1 MNHKITSI
9 FKLILLVCTL
19 SVTQI
24 NADQANIN
32 YKDNTS
38 IKCGI
43 ENDKVATMDYSIC
56 KEDLSFRAFYE
67 IFPDMWENTVFS
79 FHDFE
84 YLSDLKKDQELI
96 ENTQHLKF
104 SLLFQE
110 IFKVILEMSML
121 VIFSIIIY
129 FSFMSIL
136 KSLENGEF
144 MGQDWK
150 IGDLIKSATATTVLL
165 LPVGN
170 FLVIHVIV
178 LSLTA
183 LAISLANYMYG
194 FYLSSVES
202 SFLLSEKSTIVGD
215 INDESMIGHN
225 KFYSYNYVS
234 NMANIEL
241 CRKTTSHYQMEN
253 IQDEITQANF
263 PEELACFAPS
273 VETSRIANVESDEA
287 NNIENKLSFINYNI
301 QEFQRNQVITSKISN
316 KISFGLKNIYECN
329 DDYVKEYDCNT
340 MKVTTPNINGSFIL
354 KNIIPERFNAEV
366 NKVIKSL
373 SYDSFTS
380 NEDAIKNGWNAIHEE
395 IKKELNKILLTDPT
409 GVDILVQRY
418 IIAKR
423 VMENKDTVLVKYAS
437 YIYHQMIMNHLMMG
451 TIELKSKSIVTNV
464 GYNNSTLY
472 NPRITEKNYV
482 SSNTNIINFL
492 RYYKEIEDF
501 SSLIY
506 EYQCLFN
513 TKGLSTSINFL
524 NKISVGSGGQGNLRC
539 IDFKEQK
546 VYGTDSDKILE
557 KEEIK
562 DRRIE
567 LLDEIKEKHKYLSE
581 HIYNSRVSVENSFF
595 KSINDLSQKDLFKYL
610 RQQGWLNFS
619 SYLLKINQDLNTVNN
634 LKIKFVNSVNFENP
648 NYNSLRVSNDVYD
661 IDLGFGDSYGEYKG
675 KTDIFKNY
683 SVPASDLNQYV
694 DSSNWSKDILIN
706 ESSNVNTGEV
716 SFSDY
721 FRLLSNP
728 LKPLKESIGLS
739 SADLLS
745 DESRDLVQICEDDP
759 STCPI
764 PRVNPFIQLNNLG
777 HYFINTSLSYY
788 STVLTVGLVTQGFK
802 RNTKKN
808 AFKKEKSKRQ
818 GGSLVDAAKK
828 KTKSKVSA
836 VGIMQTMM
844 DMLSSILSFLNKIVF
859 IMLLAGLLMAYVIP
873 LLPFVYYMM
882 AFLSW
887 FLLVIQLLFISPI
900 WVAYLLKFN
909 ENKDELKKFA
919 FDYGM
924 QVLFK
929 PLFMVITLI
938 FIWSLYSALI
948 FFVNLTIMPLLASLH
963 TDGFLTSIISSII
976 LMFILTYVIF
986 ILTSRIF
993 ELSSNIYDKIFKVL
1007 GASTSAD
1014 DNNSTNELLKFFAVT
1029 KIHGAA
1035 EKAFRGNP
1043 FGQKFSSIKK
1053 QAKNKVDL
1061 WEKLDKEKNKK
1072 GQSQE
1077 QMMDIFNKEVKN
1089 NPNKYGQ

>member
-1 MNHKITSI
+1 MNHKIKSI
-9 FKLILLVCTL
+9 FKLILFVCTL
-19 SVTQI
+19 TITQI
-24 NADQANIN
+24 SAED
-32 YKDNTS
+32 
-38 IKCGI
+38 KCGI
-43 ENDKVATMDYSIC
+43 EDNKVASMDYSIC
-56 KEDLSFRAFYE
+56 QEDLSFRAFYE

-79 FHDFE
+79 YYDFE
-84 YLSDLKKDQELI
+84 YISQLKTDKALI

-121 VIFSIIIY
+121 VIFSVIIY

-136 KSLENGEF
+136 KSVENGEF
-144 MGQDWK
+144 LGQDWK
-150 IGDLIKSATATTVLL
+150 IGDLIKSATATTIFL

-194 FYLSSVES
+194 FYLSSVET
-202 SFLLSEKSTIVGD
+202 SFLVSEKTEIVTDLGD
-215 INDESMIGHN
+215 GDMTGHN
-225 KFYSYNYVS
+225 KFYSYDYVS

-241 CRKTTSHYQMEN
+241 CRQTTSHYQMES
-253 IQDEITQANF
+253 IQAEITKDRF
-263 PEELACFAPS
+263 PEDLACFSPS
-273 VETSRIANVESDEA
+273 IETSRIGNVESDEGGKV
-287 NNIENKLSFINYNI
+287 EHKLSFINYNI
-301 QEFQRNQVITSKISN
+301 QEFQRGLEINTKIAN
-316 KISFGLKNIYECN
+316 KVSFGLNKIYECN
-329 DDYVKEYDCNT
+329 EDYVKKYTCNT
-340 MKVTTPNINGSFIL
+340 MKVTTPNINGSFII
-354 KNIIPERFNAEV
+354 KNIIPDAFNSEV
-366 NKVIKSL
+366 NKVIKGL
-373 SYDSFTS
+373 SYDSFPA
-380 NEDAIKNGWNAIHEE
+380 NETLITNGWNAIHKVIKEE
-395 IKKELNKILLTDPT
+395 LEKILETDPT
-409 GVDILVQRY
+409 GIDILIQKY

-423 VMENKDTVLVKYAS
+423 VIDNKDTVLIKYIS
-437 YIYHQMIMNHLMMG
+437 YIYHQIIMNHLMMG
-451 TIELKSKSIVTNV
+451 TVELESKKIVSYSGHSDATA
-464 GYNNSTLY
+464 Y
-472 NPRITEKNYV
+472 NPRTTEKNYI
-482 SSNTNIINFL
+482 SSNTNISNFL

-501 SSLIY
+501 SSLVY

-524 NKISVGSGGQGNLRC
+524 NKITVGSSGQGNLRC
-539 IDFKEQK
+539 IDFKTQN
-546 VYGTDSDKILE
+546 VYGTDNDKILE
-557 KEEIK
+557 KEKIREK
-562 DRRIE
+562 KIE
-567 LLDEIKEKHKYLSE
+567 LLKTIKLKHKELSE
-581 HIYNSRVSVENSFF
+581 HIYNNRVSIENSFF
-595 KSINDLSQKDLFKYL
+595 KSINDLSQKDLFKFL

-634 LKIKFVNSVNFENP
+634 LKIKLVNSVNFETP
-648 NYNSLRVSNDVYD
+648 NYNSLKVSYDVYNED
-661 IDLGFGDSYGEYKG
+661 DGFGDPYGEYKG
-675 KTDIFKNY
+675 NIDVFKNY
-683 SVPASDLNQYV
+683 TVPASELNHYV

-706 ESSNVNTGEV
+706 ETNNVNTGEV

-721 FRLLSNP
+721 FKLLANP

-739 SADLLS
+739 SSDLLS

-788 STVLTVGLVTQGFK
+788 ATVLTVGLVTQGVKKFK
-802 RNTKKN
+802 TKPN
-808 AFKKEKSKRQ
+808 AFKNELSSRS
-818 GGSLVDAAKK
+818 GGSIG
-828 KTKSKVSA
+828 TKASGKNKISGK
-836 VGIMQTMM
+836 GIMHAMM

-887 FLLVIQLLFISPI
+887 FLLVIQLLFVSPI

-909 ENKDELKKFA
+909 ENKEELKKFA

-938 FIWSLYSALI
+938 FIWSLYSAMI
-948 FFVNLTIMPLLASLH
+948 FFVNMTIMPLLASMH

-976 LMFILTYVIF
+976 LMFVLTYVIF

-1007 GASTSAD
+1007 GASTSD
-1014 DNNSTNELLKFFAVT
+1014 DNSSTNELLKFFAVT
-1029 KIHGAA
+1029 KLHSDA
-1035 EKAFRGNP
+1035 EKTFKGNP
-1043 FGQKFSSIKK
+1043 FGKKFSSIKK

-1061 WEKLDKEKNKK
+1061 WEQVNKQKDNK

-1089 NPNKYGQ
+1089 NPHKYGE